1 MFSLR
6 ALLAPTRPLRA
17 CALLDQHGLCRALR
31 QSAQAPLG
39 AGWVEVEQINPSWLQ
54 QTLPSSARVAQVTAH
69 PQVGKAL
76 AA

>member
-6 ALLAPTRPLRA
+6 ALLASTRPLRSY
-17 CALLDQHGLCRALR
+17 ALLDNQGLCRALR

-39 AGWVEVEQINPSWLQ
+39 AGWVEVQQINPSWLQ
-54 QTLPSSARVAQVTAH
+54 QTLPASARVAQVTAH
-69 PQVGKAL
+69 PRVGKAL